1 MNFVLVIPGCKPFF
15 YRGLSTVG
23 ILQTSINIA
32 DAIMEVIE
40 ELSVEKYVSVVTDNA
55 SNMQGAWKII
65 ETK

>member
-1 MNFVLVIPGCKPFF
+1 
-15 YRGLSTVG
+15 
-23 ILQTSINIA
+23 
-32 DAIMEVIE
+32 MEVIE